1 MGYDE
6 RYTIKVV
13 YESDA
18 SRATAGV
25 NQFRQGIVQTSNSL
39 SAFQQISRITAGILG
54 VNLVHGAVSA
64 VKEGLQLAQ
73 TYESVS
79 GAFGRLTDGI
89 DKETLSLGVLRGA
102 TKGMV
107 ADVDLLTTANLGLN
121 YGIPVERM
129 QELYRIAS
137 VLGPA
142 MGVSVTQAV
151 ENLTYGFG
159 RQSIKILDNLGI
171 MVDADRAY
179 REYAATLGKTSEELT
194 DTERRMAFFS
204 KGMEQA
210 SEQVDKLQGSTGK
223 LQTATETLNASVK
236 NAKMFLG
243 ELAGSTLLASMEF
256 SGLFSDALDVEGA
269 MQVANMQATM
279 LDDTFRDLVQ
289 GGYELRQMFGD
300 AVPTI
305 EDFGNAAELAA
316 VVAYDGFQ
324 KLATGGYVAID
335 AWTQMLGGAQAEVEA
350 FKIAL
355 ETTPWIPA
363 SVQREV
369 EVIDTLGMKIADL
382 TQLSETLRFQQ
393 TLLNDAFKDGTISEE
408 AFEGQSTLLEDSL
421 RDVGIALQL
430 ARAEADSAF
439 DTTAIDQ
446 FLEALEKLEGPPM
459 VDPEVQRALD
469 DYESQLDS
477 LKDELEDS
485 GDESTAL
492 RLEQD
497 KLQLAY
503 NKGEITAEAYKKKS
517 GELRDK
523 LLVLRIEQQEL
534 RIAIDE
540 TTEAFQ
546 RQKDNMDVV
555 TDATEESAKIS
566 AEAAG
571 PTVKTT
577 LGNLPGTGK
586 WVGNTFMWTNPLGVT
601 TSIAGMTPPAA
612 GNEAAQGASNP
623 SSNSTINITV
633 NADVDAEG
641 SIDEIAKQIAE
652 KIAEQLRIR
661 GITP

>member
-25 NQFRQGIVQTSNSL
+25 NQFRQGISQTSNEL
-39 SAFQQISRITAGILG
+39 SAFQQVSRITAGILG

-64 VKEGLQLAQ
+64 VKEGMQLAQ
-73 TYESVS
+73 TWESVS
-79 GAFGRLTDGI
+79 GAFGRLTEGI
-89 DKETLSLGVLRGA
+89 NKEVISLDVLRSA
-102 TKGMV
+102 TKNTV

-129 QELYRIAS
+129 QELYRVAS
-137 VLGPA
+137 ILGPA

-179 REYAATLGKTSEELT
+179 REFAVTLGKTVEELT
-194 DTERRMAFFS
+194 DAERRTAFFT

-210 SEQVDKLQGSTGK
+210 TEQVDKLEGSTGQYQIAMEK
-223 LQTATETLNASVK
+223 ANTVIK
-236 NAKMFLG
+236 NAKMWIG
-243 ELAGSTLLASMEF
+243 ELPAASLAAAMAFGDWMGTIVDLSDETDVLNSHLILTGQIFDDLAMGSYETREKLGDLVLAF
-256 SGLFSDALDVEGA
+256 KALDV
-269 MQVANMQATM
+269 VAVDAHAGFWR
-279 LDDTFRDLVQ
+279 LSDAGYLVTDSV
-289 GGYELRQMFGD
+289 EDMTK
-300 AVPTI
+300 AVASAWDEI
-305 EDFGNAAELAA
+305 ER
-316 VVAYDGFQ
+316 
-324 KLATGGYVAID
+324 
-335 AWTQMLGGAQAEVEA
+335 
-350 FKIAL
+350 FKISM
-355 ETTPWIPA
+355 ETTWIPP
-363 SVQREV
+363 SLPRDIEV
-369 EVIDTLGMKIADL
+369 VDTLGMKIADL

-393 TLLNDAFKDGTISEE
+393 TLLNDAYKDGTISEE
-408 AFEGQSTLLEDSL
+408 AFEDQSTLLTDAL

-430 ARAEADSAF
+430 ARAEADNAF

-469 DYESQLDS
+469 DYENQLDS
-477 LKDELEDS
+477 LTDELEDT
-485 GDESTAL
+485 GDESS
-492 RLEQD
+492 
-497 KLQLAY
+497 KLQLEQSKLQLSY
-503 NKGEITAEAYKKKS
+503 NQGKISADAYKKKS
-517 GELRDK
+517 DELRDK
-523 LLVLRIEQQEL
+523 LLVLRIKQQEL
-534 RIAIDE
+534 RIAIDD
-540 TTEAFQ
+540 TTEAYK
-546 RQKDNMDVV
+546 RQKENMDVV
-555 TDATEESAKIS
+555 TGVAEESA
-566 AEAAG
+566 EAS
-571 PTVKTT
+571 VKTAAYPAMT
-577 LGNLPGTGK
+577 NYAGVSGK
-586 WVGNTFMWTNPLGVT
+586 WVGNTFMYTNPLGVT

-612 GNEAAQGASNP
+612 GNEATTRLNDRPPAVG
-623 SSNSTINITV
+623 STVNITV